1 MGDISPEVL
10 KYANALRDVLVLL
23 KKTAREESSDKRES
37 FIVAAEK
44 IAQNA
49 GLGPIVQRV
58 KSDDTILEAAIEII
72 AEGGDMIGW
81 STNVHETD
89 DGFCDGIVIGSP
101 DYVEK
106 LLTAFTMLVEQPEDE
121 EPNDQETEDLN
132 YLGSSD
138 DGNDLLPESP
148 EIGIL
153 TESSDSV
160 IDDDE
165 DEFDDGGLPPDSD
178 MLN

>member
-1 MGDISPEVL
+1 MV
-10 KYANALRDVLVLL
+10 R
-23 KKTAREESSDKRES
+23 
-37 FIVAAEK
+37 
-44 IAQNA
+44 
-49 GLGPIVQRV
+49 
-58 KSDDTILEAAIEII
+58 AIEII